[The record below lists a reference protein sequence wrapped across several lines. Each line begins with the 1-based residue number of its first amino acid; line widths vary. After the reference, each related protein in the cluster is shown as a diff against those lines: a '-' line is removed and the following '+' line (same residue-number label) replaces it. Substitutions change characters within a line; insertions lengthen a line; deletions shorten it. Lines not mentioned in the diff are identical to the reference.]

1 MDHVAT
7 VHDPGRPGIHGAPV
21 LTARLL
27 GRFVVTV
34 DGRLVDT
41 QSSRRTRNVL
51 AYLLAHRR
59 AAVARDVLMDTFWP
73 NASPDAARNSLHV
86 ALTGVRGAL
95 RECSSHPI
103 VQRSYDAYRIADS
116 VQVWVDIEEFEART
130 RAGRLAE
137 RGGDLE
143 AAVACYEAA
152 SQLYDGDFCAD
163 DPYTDWAAPT
173 RDALRLQALEVQSRL
188 IDLYGQRGDHGAAVQ
203 LGRWV
208 LAHDPCNEDVHRR
221 LMASY
226 ARTGRDHLA
235 LTQYHRCA
243 DALRETF
250 GVAPT
255 AETRALYD
263 VLRSRPA

>member
-7 VHDPGRPGIHGAPV
+7 VANPERPGRHGAPV

-34 DGRLVDT
+34 DGHLVDT

-59 AAVARDVLMDTFWP
+59 AGVPRDVMMDTFWP
-73 NASPDAARNSLHV
+73 NATPDAARNCLHV
-86 ALTGVRGAL
+86 ALTGVRSAL
-95 RECSSHPI
+95 RECTSHPI
-103 VQRSYDAYRIADS
+103 IQRSYDAYRIADA
-116 VQVWVDIEEFEART
+116 VEVWVDAEEFEARA

-137 RGGDLE
+137 RGSNPE
-143 AAVACYEAA
+143 TAVAAYEAA
-152 SQLYDGDFCAD
+152 SQLYDGDFFAD
-163 DPYTDWAAPT
+163 DPYTDWAAPI
-173 RDALRLQALEVQSRL
+173 RDALRAQALEVQSRL
-188 IDLYGQRGDHGAAVQ
+188 IDPYTRRGDHGAALQ

-208 LAHDPCNEDVHRR
+208 LRHDPCNEDVHRR

-226 ARTGRDHLA
+226 ARTGRDHMA

-243 DALRETF
+243 DALREAF